1 MGDVSTAVEQRAD
14 VREAAARID
23 MAVAK
28 IDRAQSQGGF
38 DVSVFA
44 NYMRMD
50 SGFPQRGFAPD
61 GGLERVRGQFNYW
74 SAGAMLSIPVLNRN
88 QGDVAVA
95 HAERTGAAAAY
106 DAARLGAEAELAS
119 ARARDERAREA
130 VKIYGAGAQALARQ
144 NLTVVGQS
152 YELGRV
158 TVFEVLAERRRYL
171 DVERA
176 YTEALRAAYEA
187 RTALKRALGEN
198 R

>member
-1 MGDVSTAVEQRAD
+1 
-14 VREAAARID
+14 
-23 MAVAK
+23 
-28 IDRAQSQGGF
+28 
-38 DVSVFA
+38 
-44 NYMRMD
+44 MD
-50 SGFPQRGFAPD
+50 SGFPQRGVAPD

-74 SAGAMLSIPVLNRN
+74 SAGAMFTIPVLNRN

-95 HAERTGAAAAY
+95 RAERTGATAAY
-106 DAARLGAEAELAS
+106 DAARLAAEAELAS

-187 RTALKRALGEN
+187 RTALNRALGEN